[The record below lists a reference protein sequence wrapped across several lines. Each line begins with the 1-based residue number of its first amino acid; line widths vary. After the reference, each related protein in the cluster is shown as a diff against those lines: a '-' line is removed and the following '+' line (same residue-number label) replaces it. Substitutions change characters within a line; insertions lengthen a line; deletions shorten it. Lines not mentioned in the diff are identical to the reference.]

1 VRAAAKPA
9 RRCISWRVSRCVSRH
24 SLARAALANKA
35 GSGQDARQMSMDAVL
50 TACTDDT
57 LLGIANAL
65 PRPADL
71 LRLVL
76 TCRAAAKRFYFNQP
90 CWTGSGSSAAGGSD
104 DRTWSIVEE
113 AARQQIAGLSAQERS
128 WGPGDGPGW
137 TLRAGVWL
145 RAEGRLGLLNEMEL
159 LRRAAVFGRSH
170 ESITLTDGGALAT
183 RTGDGWGYD
192 RGATSGVA
200 MRAGQHYAQFTVVA
214 GSRMMFGVVRPRWD
228 VEGGHDAALD
238 RQHRFYATAGGY
250 RLPRFTGFYDDWP
263 GQQPA
268 REPGDRIGL
277 LLDLE
282 QGSMTVYKNDERLG
296 VIQESGLRGEYCWAA
311 ELASVGDSVRIE
323 PAAIPPDVLGL

>member
-1 VRAAAKPA
+1 
-9 RRCISWRVSRCVSRH
+9 
-24 SLARAALANKA
+24 
-35 GSGQDARQMSMDAVL
+35 
-50 TACTDDT
+50 
-57 LLGIANAL
+57 
-65 PRPADL
+65 
-71 LRLVL
+71 
-76 TCRAAAKRFYFNQP
+76 
-90 CWTGSGSSAAGGSD
+90 
-104 DRTWSIVEE
+104 
-113 AARQQIAGLSAQERS
+113 
-128 WGPGDGPGW
+128 
-137 TLRAGVWL
+137 
-145 RAEGRLGLLNEMEL
+145 MEL

-192 RGATSGVA
+192 RGATSGVP

-296 VIQESGLRGEYCWAA
+296 VIQESGLRGVLLGGGACERRRQRAHR
-311 ELASVGDSVRIE
+311 ASRNTTGCARAVNCFAQRGSMTGCRIN
-323 PAAIPPDVLGL
+323 VLTLKHFIV